1 LFEFTLPTESARQS
15 PRSLAA
21 SIAVHGLAIALLF
34 AIRFAGVSK
43 FPTAPEHVTLIV
55 PARETPIAPPKV
67 QAPRHREF
75 HPLPS
80 APAHLELPAP
90 AIPAPAIEIP
100 KPVLADLP
108 RVATPVAPSL
118 PAIKQSGFTEP
129 KPASPVPAA
138 KPVIR
143 TSGFESTETS
153 TTRPAARGA
162 LSTVGSFESAHSAEG
177 APARSTTARPGGFS
191 DASAAAPAVGRR
203 TTTASAAFG
212 DSTVEKSS
220 SAPKPAA
227 AAARITPIEILSK
240 PKPAYT
246 AEARAKNI
254 EGEVVVEVQFNASGA
269 VRVLRVVR
277 GLGAGLDETAIAAAQ
292 GIRFRPATQD
302 GTAVD
307 STALVHIL
315 FQLAN

>member
-1 LFEFTLPTESARQS
+1 
-15 PRSLAA
+15 
-21 SIAVHGLAIALLF
+21 LF

-43 FPTAPEHVTLIV
+43 FPTTSEHVTLIV
-55 PARETPIAPPKV
+55 PAREPRIAPPKV

-80 APAHLELPAP
+80 APSRLELPTP
-90 AIPAPAIEIP
+90 DIPAPAIEIP
-100 KPVLADLP
+100 KPVLPELP
-108 RVATPVAPSL
+108 RVATPVAASIPV
-118 PAIKQSGFTEP
+118 IKPSGFTEP
-129 KPASPVPAA
+129 KPASPVPAP

-143 TSGFESTETS
+143 TSGFESPEAPTAA
-153 TTRPAARGA
+153 RPGRGA
-162 LSTVGSFESAHSAEG
+162 LSSVGSFESAHSAEG
-177 APARSTTARPGGFS
+177 APVRSATSRAGGFS
-191 DASAAAPAVGRR
+191 DASAAAPAEGRKN
-203 TTTASAAFG
+203 TIASAAFG
-212 DSTVEKSS
+212 DTTVEKNS
-220 SAPKPAA
+220 SAPKQTAA
-227 AAARITPIEILSK
+227 TERITPIEILSK

-277 GLGAGLDETAIAAAQ
+277 GLGAGLDETAIAAAH
-292 GIRFRPATQD
+292 GIRFRPATHD

-307 STALVHIL
+307 STALVHIS